1 MRRVLTALVAAACLG
16 APGAAPA
23 QGLRPPADRSTM
35 LASRVDATDVP
46 ATADFYKA
54 AFGMQETQR
63 ISRPDLMEIVL
74 NFGATVEEAKAAT
87 TPKLVLITRPA
98 GASPPRI
105 TNLIFTVSDVDAV
118 TKRVLEAG
126 GRIDRPP
133 VRSAAGVFVF
143 VRDPAG
149 NGIELIARKPSTTP

>member
-1 MRRVLTALVAAACLG
+1 MRPILIAAVATGCLG
-16 APGAAPA
+16 FANATYAQAAH
-23 QGLRPPADRSTM
+23 PPADRSAM

-46 ATADFYKA
+46 KTAEFYKA

-149 NGIELIARKPSTTP
+149 NGIELIARKPATP